1 MADGILGLGSGQAA
15 SLNNELIDKL
25 KSAERESTVA
35 PIETDIE
42 DIATENEVFA
52 TIDEKV
58 DELLETVKVFD
69 LFVTG
74 GATAFDQKSAT
85 TSGDSV
91 VFNADDVSALNTGI
105 TTVNIQ
111 SLAQKDVYQSN
122 TIDETIKDVAITGL
136 GNLTINSTTFTTEG
150 KTYEELADE
159 INLTEGIN
167 ASLEQVGSNLYRL
180 VLKSDETGVDN
191 ALNISGSAS
200 TALGLDLEDNN
211 ILKAQNM
218 EATVDGVAYSISS
231 NNLEVDGLTISA
243 TKTGESSI
251 NISKDTST
259 IETSMNDFVS
269 KYNELIG
276 LIEDELYSSDSVIE
290 DKSALRDIISQV
302 KDKLFGSYGDNS
314 DKSIFNYGFELGSTG
329 VLSLDS
335 IVFNAALEEDPE
347 GMKNIFIGTAE
358 NKGIG
363 TQLKELIDS
372 MGYTEGIIGLY
383 ETSLQTREEN
393 LNDELV
399 LAEETLEEKYSQL
412 ASQFAS
418 YSAIITQ
425 YESSFSGLSL
435 MIEQSTSA

>member
-167 ASLEQVGSNLYRL
+167 ASLEQVGNNSYRL

-191 ALNISGSAS
+191 ALNISDDAS

-259 IETSMNDFVS
+259 IETSMNDFVT

-335 IVFNAALEEDPE
+335 TVFNAALEEDPE

>member
-167 ASLEQVGSNLYRL
+167 ASLEQVGNNSYRL

-191 ALNISGSAS
+191 ALNISDDAS

-259 IETSMNDFVS
+259 IETSMNDFVA

-335 IVFNAALEEDPE
+335 TVFNAALEEDPE

>member
-52 TIDEKV
+52 TIDEKI

-105 TTVNIQ
+105 TTVNVTD
-111 SLAQKDVYQSN
+111 LAQKDVYQSN

-167 ASLEQVGSNLYRL
+167 ASLEQVGNNSYRL

-191 ALNISGSAS
+191 ALNISGDAS
-200 TALGLDLEDNN
+200 TALGLDLEENN

-218 EATVDGVAYSISS
+218 QATVDGVAYSISS

-259 IETSMNDFVS
+259 IETSMNDFVT

-335 IVFNAALEEDPE
+335 TVFNAALEEDPE

-363 TQLKELIDS
+363 TQLKELIDN
-372 MGYTEGIIGLY
+372 MGYTEGVIGLY
-383 ETSLQTREEN
+383 ESSLQTREDN
-393 LNDELV
+393 LNDELE
-399 LAEETLEEKYSQL
+399 LAEEALEDKYSQL
-412 ASQFAS
+412 ATQFAS

-425 YESSFSGLSL
+425 YETSFSGLSL